1 MEQDKIRLNKY
12 ISSSG
17 FCSRRRADEWI
28 EAGKVTV
35 NGIVAE
41 NGMKVG
47 TNDEVYV
54 NGKRIEHT
62 DEKKIVAF
70 YKPKGYACTAHRGDE
85 SSIYKHFDLDHEL
98 KYVGRLD
105 KDSEGLLLLTND
117 GELCNDVA
125 KARNQ
130 HEKEYMVWVNQ
141 TITAEFVKG
150 MSEGVVIYDK
160 NKDCDRKTNPCKVK
174 KISDRCFSIVL
185 TQGMNRQIR
194 RMCEAFGYR
203 VRKLQRIRVMNI
215 TLEEHNPGDIWEIDA
230 ETLQKFREMLK

>member
-1 MEQDKIRLNKY
+1 MEQEQIRLNKY

-41 NGMKVG
+41 NGMKVSLK
-47 TNDEVYV
+47 DEVYV
-54 NGKRIEHT
+54 NGKKIEHT
-62 DEKKIVAF
+62 AEKKIVAF

-130 HEKEYMVWVNQ
+130 HEKEYTVWVNQ

-160 NKDCDRKTNPCKVK
+160 NKDCERKTNPCFLFQLNQF
-174 KISDRCFSIVL
+174 II
-185 TQGMNRQIR
+185 
-194 RMCEAFGYR
+194 
-203 VRKLQRIRVMNI
+203 
-215 TLEEHNPGDIWEIDA
+215 
-230 ETLQKFREMLK
+230 